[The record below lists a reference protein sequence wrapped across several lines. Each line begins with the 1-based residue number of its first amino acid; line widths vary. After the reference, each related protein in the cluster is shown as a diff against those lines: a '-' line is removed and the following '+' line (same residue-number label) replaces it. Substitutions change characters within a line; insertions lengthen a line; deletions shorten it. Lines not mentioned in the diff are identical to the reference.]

1 MSDKMGE
8 DRSRSEE
15 RPQSEDRF
23 RPKKSLRSEDRFR
36 PKERIQIDDMETRKD
51 EMVSREDDMTTRKKE
66 VTIQQACELVRRYAP
81 SEERTERI
89 PVEEACGRVLAEDV
103 YADFNH
109 PPFDRSP
116 LDGYA
121 VRSEDIREASKER
134 PARLFV
140 VGSVFAGCAPE
151 LSVGPGQAVRIMTGA
166 PIPEG
171 ADCVVKQENTKKAGP
186 ALRNAE
192 EIEKV
197 GSVLQCAEEIE
208 KAGPA
213 LRCAA
218 EEEKTGGSFRQP
230 AGKERMIRETLR
242 QPEEK
247 EKIDGSF
254 RRPAEETTVGETFR
268 QTAETGAHPARSY
281 AQPGEFVQVL
291 QPVKYHGNYCF
302 AGEDFRS
309 GQQMLKK
316 GQKLTPAAVGLLAGL
331 GRRQAIVYRL
341 PRVAVVTTGDEFIM
355 PGQPLTAG
363 KIYNSN
369 LFLLQAAARSCGA
382 EVTFCRAAGDSP
394 EEIAEYLKEAAGA
407 ADLVITTGG
416 VSVGEKD
423 YLPQALHMTGA
434 EMIFNRISI
443 KPGSPTTFSVLNG
456 TPVLSLTGTPFG
468 AAVNFHLLARPVLAA
483 VGRDASIEASYEYAR
498 FRGVFGKESRKTRYI
513 RGFLRGGEAF
523 AADGSGRYP
532 AAEKAADVKAS
543 DAVAGGS
550 WTGRQEETPAEETG
564 RPVKDAEQPE
574 KAAGRLSEDSA
585 RPSGAKTN
593 GLPETKTSGPSEMK
607 TNGLLEAKTDRMSKA
622 EKERISEVPTPG
634 APTERR
640 MKEEYDCFIEIPAG
654 STGLSDG
661 ERVRV
666 VSL

>member
-140 VGSVFAGCAPE
+140 VGSVFAGDAPE

-208 KAGPA
+208 KAGSA

-218 EEEKTGGSFRQP
+218 EEEKTGGSFR
-230 AGKERMIRETLR
+230 
-242 QPEEK
+242 
-247 EKIDGSF
+247 
-254 RRPAEETTVGETFR
+254 RPAEETTVGETLR

-309 GQQMLKK
+309 GQRMLKK

-341 PRVAVVTTGDEFIM
+341 PRVAVVTTGDEIIM
-355 PGQPLTAG
+355 PGQPLTA
-363 KIYNSN
+363 
-369 LFLLQAAARSCGA
+369 
-382 EVTFCRAAGDSP
+382 
-394 EEIAEYLKEAAGA
+394 
-407 ADLVITTGG
+407 
-416 VSVGEKD
+416 
-423 YLPQALHMTGA
+423 
-434 EMIFNRISI
+434 
-443 KPGSPTTFSVLNG
+443 
-456 TPVLSLTGTPFG
+456 
-468 AAVNFHLLARPVLAA
+468 
-483 VGRDASIEASYEYAR
+483 
-498 FRGVFGKESRKTRYI
+498 
-513 RGFLRGGEAF
+513 
-523 AADGSGRYP
+523 
-532 AAEKAADVKAS
+532 
-543 DAVAGGS
+543 
-550 WTGRQEETPAEETG
+550 
-564 RPVKDAEQPE
+564 
-574 KAAGRLSEDSA
+574 
-585 RPSGAKTN
+585 
-593 GLPETKTSGPSEMK
+593 
-607 TNGLLEAKTDRMSKA
+607 
-622 EKERISEVPTPG
+622 
-634 APTERR
+634 
-640 MKEEYDCFIEIPAG
+640 
-654 STGLSDG
+654 
-661 ERVRV
+661 
-666 VSL
+666 